1 MTIQA
6 ELEEDRHVTLARRR
20 IGTVLQ
26 DKWRLDSVLGVGGM
40 AAVYEATHRNGK
52 RVAVKMLHA
61 EFSNDEDVRGRFLQ
75 EGYAANAIQHD
86 GAVSVL
92 DDDLAPDGSA
102 FIVME
107 LLEGETVDRRW
118 ETSGQQLP
126 VPEVLSIADQ
136 LLDVLVAAH
145 ERSVVHRDI
154 KPENLFVTRSGVLK
168 VLDFGIAKLFQ
179 PSESKAKATQ
189 AGMIMGTPAFMAP
202 EQAMARWNE
211 VDGRTDLWAVGATM
225 FTLLSG
231 MYVHE
236 APTLQEQVI
245 RAATAPAR
253 SLAEAA
259 PGIPPQVVSIV
270 DRALEFDRSK
280 RWPDARSMQLAVR
293 AELGLAP
300 RVEVRAT
307 PAAPPAG
314 ALLGTQRS
322 PSGSGSGPSS
332 GIATHPSAET
342 IFDTTRRSTSP
353 SIAALAAERETR
365 LTEAANLRTLIAD
378 SQQSY
383 AVAKKRTADM
393 QADVEA
399 ARAEQKSLEHWVNRQ
414 VGTRTAAVESARSD
428 VRQQLVTIA
437 RRAIANRTAFGSDFD
452 TTRAS
457 VEKLERVAAAAT
469 RDVVVHEAA
478 LEAFEPRALRMGVV
492 LMGVAAI
499 LALAL
504 LIAPIAWRAMRV
516 IEPTLPT
523 TSAPAR

>member
-26 DKWRLDSVLGVGGM
+26 DKWRLDSILGVGGM

-61 EFSNDEDVRGRFLQ
+61 EFSNNEDVRGRFLQ

-86 GAVSVL
+86 GAVSVM

-154 KPENLFVTRSGVLK
+154 KPENLFVTRAGVLK

-179 PSESKAKATQ
+179 SGEAKARATQ

-231 MYVHE
+231 TYVHE
-236 APTLQEQVI
+236 APTAQEQVI

-253 SLAEAA
+253 SLAVAA
-259 PGIPPQVVSIV
+259 PSMPPRVVSIV
-270 DRALEFDRSK
+270 DRALEFDRAK

-300 RVEVRAT
+300 RPEVKAT

-314 ALLGTQRS
+314 AVLGTQRS
-322 PSGSGSGPSS
+322 PSGST
-332 GIATHPSAET
+332 THPSAET
-342 IFDTTRRSTSP
+342 LFDTTRRAAPP
-353 SIAALAAERETR
+353 SIAILATEREAR
-365 LTEAANLRTLIAD
+365 LTDAANLRSQIAD
-378 SQQSY
+378 SQQGY
-383 AVAKKRTADM
+383 AVAKKRVADM

-428 VRQQLVTIA
+428 VRRQMVAIA
-437 RRAIANRTAFGSDFD
+437 RRAIANRSAFGSDFD
-452 TTRAS
+452 VTRAN
-457 VEKLERVAAAAT
+457 VEKLERVAAAAA
-469 RDVVVHEAA
+469 RDVVVHDAA
-478 LEAFEPRALRMGVV
+478 LEAFDARALRMGVI
-492 LMGVAAI
+492 LMGVAAV

-504 LIAPIAWRAMRV
+504 VIAPIAWRAMRV

-523 TSAPAR
+523 SSAPVR